1 MADGN
6 SVFKELEPDDQVP
19 DYLKLALVAEVDTIR
34 NSMQIVSH
42 FTEHL
47 LSAATVCLS
56 IDKNEESI

>member
-6 SVFKELEPDDQVP
+6 SVFKELEPSDQVP
-19 DYLKLALVAEVDTIR
+19 DYLKHALVAEVDTIR

-47 LSAATVCLS
+47 ISTATICLS
-56 IDKNEESI
+56 ISKSEDPI